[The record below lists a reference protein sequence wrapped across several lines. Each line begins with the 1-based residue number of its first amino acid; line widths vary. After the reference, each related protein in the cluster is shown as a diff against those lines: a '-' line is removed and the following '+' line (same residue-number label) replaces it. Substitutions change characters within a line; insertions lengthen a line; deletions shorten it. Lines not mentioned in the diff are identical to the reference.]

1 MAIIKKIS
9 EVEAKIGDIVKA
21 PFSIFREDLKIYIC
35 HIEGDILYIS
45 PEKNSPK
52 EDCET
57 TFSDDC
63 FLCG

>member
-1 MAIIKKIS
+1 MAIIRKYI

-21 PFSIFREDLKIYIC
+21 PFSIFREDLTIYIC

-45 PEKNSPK
+45 TEKDSPK

-57 TFSDDC
+57 TFADDC
-63 FLCG
+63 FLI